1 MSSSFKR
8 RQRPARAGRQRRG
21 EAASRRRQVALS
33 TIDAA
38 ISSGFALR
46 APGDGNLDILIPIS
60 VPREVHEPIIHALTT
75 YKAEVI
81 GILEY
86 LDDQRG
92 EGQTWIPPR
101 RGTLQ

>member
-1 MSSSFKR
+1 VSRRAERRVRGHRDR
-8 RQRPARAGRQRRG
+8 RQRG

-46 APGDGNLDILIPIS
+46 APGGGNLDILIPIS

-75 YKAEVI
+75 YKREVV
-81 GILEY
+81 GILEAV
-86 LDDQRG
+86 DDGSGRAQQWISPTRG
-92 EGQTWIPPR
+92 R
-101 RGTLQ
+101 LQ